1 MKGLL
6 LTIASITSLVSV
18 ESRAQGSWP
27 IVYKVSSVTV
37 ALDTAGVNKNADGSY
52 LTRTRWDYTR
62 DHLLESK
69 RPYRQMTQTAL
80 LRCTPMRIRRLT
92 ESFYSETG
100 AVVREGSMPER
111 GDIQYMA
118 WDRLIPRSDGSRAA
132 TAICNLLTRRDR
144 RR

>member
-1 MKGLL
+1 MKAVLI
-6 LTIASITSLVSV
+6 TIASIAALVAG
-18 ESRAQGSWP
+18 EAKAQGSWP
-27 IVYKVSSVTV
+27 IVYKASNVTV
-37 ALDTAGVNKNADGSY
+37 ALDTAGAERNSDGSY
-52 LTRTRWDYTR
+52 LTRTRWDFVR

-92 ESFYSETG
+92 ESFYSSTG
-100 AVVREGSMPER
+100 AVVREGSMPDR
-111 GDIQYMA
+111 GDIQYMT
-118 WDRLIPRSDGSRAA
+118 WDRLIPGSDGSRAS